1 MTSTTIQATHVLEGL
16 DNTAR
21 SSVLTLL
28 LTHLSKV
35 AAISDAE
42 LQPYPPT
49 VREVLIQ
56 RRRSAHAVIALA
68 EQFAH
73 QLRA

>member
-21 SSVLTLL
+21 SCVFTLL
-28 LTHLSKV
+28 ITHLSKV
-35 AAISDAE
+35 AAISDEE
-42 LQPYPPT
+42 LQPYPPAVRETLT
-49 VREVLIQ
+49 VR
-56 RRRSAHAVIALA
+56 RRNAQAVIAFA
-68 EQFAH
+68 TQFAH

>member
-1 MTSTTIQATHVLEGL
+1 MTTTYQVSQVLDGL

-21 SSVLTLL
+21 SCVFALL

-35 AAISDAE
+35 AAISDEE
-42 LQPYPPT
+42 LQPYPPAIRDT
-49 VREVLIQ
+49 LTE
-56 RRRSAHAVIALA
+56 RRRNAHAVIALA
-68 EQFAH
+68 TQFAH